1 MTFDYIFVHI
11 GDRFVEKEQYNK
23 IWIANVLLPQI
34 MAAVICIVPCSL
46 AAYFGAT
53 YIQGFITM
61 LAGTP
66 LKIFQ
71 IIGGLMP
78 ALGIAIT
85 LQYIFKGESRVFLFI
100 GFVVA
105 VYSGLA
111 LLPLGVLSLLCAL
124 VYVQVRYREGS
135 GKGNIAEESE
145 LEEDF

>member
-1 MTFDYIFVHI
+1 M
-11 GDRFVEKEQYNK
+11 
-23 IWIANVLLPQI
+23 I
-34 MAAVICIVPCSL
+34 MACGYLYRSL
-46 AAYFGAT
+46 LLWLHISEPPIF
-53 YIQGFITM
+53 QGFITM